1 MEQLWDILRELVNAG
16 FGIWGIVL
24 FIQMRRLKKAEIT
37 RDTITVYQEIVQMLN
52 ETTTELKNEIK
63 ETKNEMDGIKQIVPR
78 IEECKHYVV
87 CPARPVVQDYKRKY
101 FHVPVRQSK
110 LEQKG
115 FRYPRDNP
123 VESGQVDRPDGQ
135 PP

>member
-78 IEECKHYVV
+78 IEECRHYAV
-87 CPARPVVQDYKRKY
+87 CPARPVVQDYKSKY
-101 FHVPVRQSK
+101 FHVSPRQSR

-115 FRYPRDNP
+115 QRYPRDNP
-123 VESGQVDRPDGQ
+123 DIDSRIDNPDGR